1 MTSTNNTSSPPG
13 SEMLPTTAVISL
25 VILGGAWSLPT
36 YDGGGI
42 DAVPGS
48 QDLSFA
54 ESLLDFASSTT
65 FEWGFP
71 NDDSIEENY
80 DEAEESGP
88 EALEVLQ
95 AEEDPEPSSTEIEET
110 DHEGDDTDM
119 QEIVESDDAEFED
132 GSNETGRNGTIQGT
146 NLRIETGLFFDAS
159 KGGEESCDESDYD
172 YDDDCDDD
180 DDDGERGLLKKILFF
195 LPSSVQP
202 KPNTTKNANKSSSIG
217 QTEIV
222 FPTNSSVVNL
232 TAENEVGVVNITEN
246 VDVSSGSLA
255 VSNSS
260 TRQPRPNLDE
270 IFQLMESLASRGGVS
285 WLAALL
291 FLI

>member
-1 MTSTNNTSSPPG
+1 MTSTNNTFSTPG
-13 SEMLPTTAVISL
+13 SEMLPRTAVISL

-42 DAVPGS
+42 DTGPES

-71 NDDSIEENY
+71 NDDNSIEE
-80 DEAEESGP
+80 DVSGAEES
-88 EALEVLQ
+88 EAGAFQVLQ
-95 AEEDPEPSSTEIEET
+95 AEEDAELSSPEIEEIEEFEI
-110 DHEGDDTDM
+110 EGDTDI
-119 QEIVESDDAEFED
+119 QEIVQPNDADSKNDPTEE
-132 GSNETGRNGTIQGT
+132 GSNDTIHGT

-180 DDDGERGLLKKILFF
+180 DGERGLLKKILFF

-202 KPNTTKNANKSSSIG
+202 KPNTTNDASNSSSIG
-217 QTEIV
+217 QMEIAY
-222 FPTNSSVVNL
+222 PTNISSVINN
-232 TAENEVGVVNITEN
+232 TTET
-246 VDVSSGSLA
+246 DVSEPSGFLA

-260 TRQPRPNLDE
+260 TRQPKPNLDE
-270 IFQLMESLASRGGVS
+270 ILQLMESLAPRNSIS

-291 FLI
+291 FLV